1 MTNYY
6 ERLEDSTIGT
16 STPFED
22 IAKSLNLTN
31 FTDEEIV
38 YYENKRYLQSEFEI
52 IQATEEYKAEQLEK
66 AKALKFAENVE
77 KRNERLN
84 AGVLYKGV
92 MFDSDTDSKVN
103 IMGAVATL
111 PDEAVVGWNSMDNQT
126 VELTKVELNELGGLL
141 VALTS
146 LIWGENGLNVQF
158 INAIN
163 AAQSLED
170 LQAIEIEYNKEQED
184 ENTPDINAKI
194 ETITEK

>member
-52 IQATEEYKAEQLEK
+52 IQATEEYKAKELEN
-66 AKALKFAENVE
+66 AKALKFAENIE

-163 AAQSLED
+163 SAQTIEELG
-170 LQAIEIEYNKEQED
+170 AIEINYN
-184 ENTPDINAKI
+184 I
-194 ETITEK
+194 ESET